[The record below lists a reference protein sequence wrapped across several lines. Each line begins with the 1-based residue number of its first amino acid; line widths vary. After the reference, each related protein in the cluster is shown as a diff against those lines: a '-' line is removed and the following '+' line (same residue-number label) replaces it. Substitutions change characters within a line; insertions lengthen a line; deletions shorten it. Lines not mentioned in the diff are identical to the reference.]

1 MTAANQLYSVF
12 RNLVISNSN
21 PTNVRTLFT
30 ATTRFREVVDRKE
43 MLKTV
48 PKLDE
53 GTQGEQSVDIDYSM
67 NKHELFPTIDTPNKL
82 FNGVPF
88 KDIPVFNIRVSKN
101 NTILSLTDAKG
112 TPKLIRSCGIEGFK
126 NTRKGTNIAAQ
137 ATAITI
143 GSKAFEQGY
152 KTVRVRVRG
161 LGPGRMAAI
170 KGLQMTGLQIIS
182 ITDSTRVSWTPPRPR
197 KQRKL

>member
-67 NKHELFPTIDTPNKL
+67 NK
-82 FNGVPF
+82 
-88 KDIPVFNIRVSKN
+88 
-101 NTILSLTDAKG
+101 
-112 TPKLIRSCGIEGFK
+112 
-126 NTRKGTNIAAQ
+126 
-137 ATAITI
+137 
-143 GSKAFEQGY
+143 
-152 KTVRVRVRG
+152 
-161 LGPGRMAAI
+161 
-170 KGLQMTGLQIIS
+170 
-182 ITDSTRVSWTPPRPR
+182 
-197 KQRKL
+197 